1 MLSSTASVK
10 NFSTATVYTARD
22 FTGYTLQHLKAM
34 YPRSWQEAAHHYG
47 VPLPEP
53 TVEQIKQ
60 TAIAKQVWDF
70 YPTTTPIIQKMLNQ
84 ALIQPHHRVLE
95 PSAGSGDLARA
106 ISLRQCSANAKVGV
120 KKIDCFEINLLLQKA
135 LRFQDFNVLGSDFLA
150 SNPQPIYDRVIANP
164 PFSSNGVNRHTRHA
178 FEFLKPGGRLITLA
192 HHYNLKPNK
201 SDRSFFTWL
210 KQHRAKFLN
219 LGSAF
224 KHSDRPTNVSLQLIV
239 VDKSVKS

>member
-1 MLSSTASVK
+1 MSSSTASASIS

-22 FTGYTLQHLKAM
+22 FTGFTLQHLKAM
-34 YPRSWQEAAHHYG
+34 YPLSWEEAAQHYG
-47 VPLPEP
+47 VELPNS
-53 TVEQIKQ
+53 TAEQIKK
-60 TAIAKQVWDF
+60 TAIEKQVWDF

-95 PSAGSGDLARA
+95 PSAGSGDLAGA
-106 ISLRQCSANAKVGV
+106 IFQLGV

-135 LRFQDFNVLGSDFLA
+135 LRLQGFNVLGSDFLA

-178 FEFLKPGGRLITLA
+178 FDFLKPGGRLITLA
-192 HHYNLKPNK
+192 HHYNLKPSK
-201 SDRSFFTWL
+201 SDRSFFDWL
-210 KQHRAKFLN
+210 KQYRAKFLN
-219 LGSAF
+219 LGTAF

-239 VDKSVKS
+239 ITKSFKH